1 MRRVAAA
8 IAGLSLL
15 ASCAGGPSISPQLR
29 SELAPTGKIRLAIN
43 FGNHNFARRG
53 ADGEPAGITI
63 DLARELERRTGVPV
77 ELVPFESASRLTG
90 AVSSGAWDVAFLA
103 YAQAREKE
111 IDFAAAFAE
120 VDGTYLVP
128 AGSPLKHASEV
139 DRAGVRIAVSAK
151 GGNELFLSRTVKQA
165 QLVRVPTSSANNAF
179 KVFVGEKL
187 EAYAGLRPT
196 LIREAEKVPG
206 SRVLDGR
213 YTVIRY
219 SIGIVKGRAAGARYL
234 RDFIEDAKA
243 SGLMARL
250 VEKNGVEGVSAAP
263 ASK

>member
-1 MRRVAAA
+1 
-8 IAGLSLL
+8 LL
-15 ASCAGGPSISPQLR
+15 ASCASGPSVSPQVR
-29 SELAPTGKIRLAIN
+29 SELAPTGKIRVAVN
-43 FGNHNFARRG
+43 FGNRNFARKSASG
-53 ADGEPAGITI
+53 ETDGIAVE
-63 DLARELERRTGVPV
+63 LARALGRRTGLAV
-77 ELVPFESASRLTG
+77 ELVGYESAARLTG

-111 IDFAAAFAE
+111 IDFAASFAE

-128 AGSPLKHASEV
+128 AGSTLRNASEV

-151 GGNELFLSRTVKQA
+151 GGNELFLSRTIKQA
-165 QLVRVPTSSANNAF
+165 QLVRVATSSGNNAF

-196 LIREAEKVPG
+196 LIQVAEKLPG

-219 SIGIVKGRAAGARYL
+219 SIGIVKGRDAGVRYL

-250 VEKNGVEGVSAAP
+250 VEKNGVAGVSAAP
-263 ASK
+263 AAK